1 MTSTTEIITAIGADA
16 IQMACQVGEFSIRAA
31 KRDGKFPAS
40 WFDAIEGLC
49 SDRAL
54 PCPRELFAFK
64 RPIEDAK
71 PNQKAL
77 AYRGNIMSGGAV

>member
-1 MTSTTEIITAIGADA
+1 MTHTSEPEPITVSKVVTALGSKV
-16 IQMACQVGEFSIRAA
+16 IQASCQVGEFSIRAA

-64 RPIEDAK
+64 RPSEDAK
-71 PNQKAL
+71 PHEAQA
-77 AYRGNIMSGGAV
+77 